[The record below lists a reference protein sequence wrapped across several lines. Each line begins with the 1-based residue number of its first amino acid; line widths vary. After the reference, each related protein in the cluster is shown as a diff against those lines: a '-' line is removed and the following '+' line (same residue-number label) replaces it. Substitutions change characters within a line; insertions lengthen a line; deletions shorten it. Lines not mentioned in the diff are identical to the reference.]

1 MQIKQGKLQRGKP
14 FNGYATV
21 SFTNPFYKGN
31 VQGKYKKGFTLGR
44 CFVLRDNKIA
54 EIRGNFVN
62 DELKVSLAKMLKLL
76 YGLPTFFK
84 VYYR

>member
-1 MQIKQGKLQRGKP
+1 M
-14 FNGYATV
+14 

-44 CFVLRDNKIA
+44 CFVLRDNNIA

-62 DELKVSLAKMLKLL
+62 DELKVSLAK
-76 YGLPTFFK
+76 T
-84 VYYR
+84 

>member
-1 MQIKQGKLQRGKP
+1 MQIKQGKLQRGRP

-44 CFVLRDNKIA
+44 CFVLRDNKVA
-54 EIRGNFVN
+54 EIRGNFFN
-62 DELKVSLAKMLKLL
+62 DELKVSLAKMWNLL
-76 YGLPTFFK
+76 
-84 VYYR
+84 